1 MTMKMTLVA
10 PTFIWAGLG
19 LQLAF
24 AADNTADRSAVN
36 RPVSSRE
43 LEELRMSVSEST
55 RSNVE
60 GIFDYHAETG
70 DVNNRLDYLRYG
82 AQVNYRVSPGNFVYL
97 RGTGTSYRTLGNV
110 LDEQGVNLTGGMRSR
125 VTESVDLRLEAG
137 ATHFTTDSSTVNALG
152 SVTFKAS
159 GGSSF
164 YLTGSRANVEE
175 TMLSAAGI
183 RPAAGPFAGRL
194 VGQVMDNRV
203 VAGGRINLPKR
214 FDLFGEGGGGTRTG
228 SNVESNP
235 FRVADAGIGYRLYTG
250 PETASV
256 TLARASYQFDYLSF
270 DKNLLGFG
278 GASLTD
284 RRGRL
289 LPVPLLGADGISP
302 LAIGGNP
309 GVGGY
314 FSPRQFIGNVGRLE
328 VQGRPRPKVE
338 YRLAGFL
345 GAQDYTGL
353 ANPRAA
359 AGFTGTVTFRLS
371 DRLSLPVSYLFD
383 NVGPFQQHTVLFR
396 LVVKL

>member
-1 MTMKMTLVA
+1 MKMTLWA
-10 PTFIWAGLG
+10 PTWIWVGLC
-19 LQLAF
+19 LQVAL

-43 LEELRMSVSEST
+43 LEELRMAVSESAS
-55 RSNVE
+55 SNIE

-82 AQVNYRVSPGNFVYL
+82 AQINYRAYPGTIVYL

-110 LDEQGVNLTGGMRSR
+110 LDEQGVNLTGGIRSR

-137 ATHFTTDSSTVNALG
+137 ATRFTTDSSTVNALG

-164 YLTGSRANVEE
+164 YLTGSRTNVEE
-175 TMLSAAGI
+175 TLLSASGI
-183 RPAAGPFAGRL
+183 RPVVGPFAGRL
-194 VGQVMDNRV
+194 VGQVMDNRF
-203 VAGGRINLPKR
+203 VAGARINLPKR
-214 FDLFGEGGGGTRTG
+214 FDVFGEGGGGTRTG
-228 SNVESNP
+228 SNIESNP
-235 FRVADAGIGYRLYTG
+235 FRVADGGIGYRLYTG
-250 PETASV
+250 PETANV
-256 TLARASYQFDYLSF
+256 TLVRASYQFDYLSF

-278 GASLTD
+278 GASLVD

-289 LPVPLLGADGISP
+289 LPISLLGGDGISP
-302 LAIGGNP
+302 LSIGGNP
-309 GVGGY
+309 GAGGY
-314 FSPRQFIGNVGRLE
+314 FSPQQFISNVGRLE

-338 YRLAGFL
+338 YRVAGFA

-353 ANPRAA
+353 AAARAA

-371 DRLSLPVSYLFD
+371 GRLSLPISYLFD

-396 LVVKL
+396 LMVKL